1 MASDGGER
9 TEQPTPSR
17 LREAREQGQ
26 VARSQDLSAAILLL
40 GALLALNALGPGLF
54 DAMLNMTREI
64 GMSYVITPSSL
75 DAWAARIG
83 ARAIAAVVPFLLT
96 LLVLAAIA
104 HVGQTGL
111 MYTPKKLVPDLQ
123 HLNPMKGL
131 KRLFSTDSLMRTG
144 MGLLKM
150 AVVAAVAWS
159 VISGSILSVLRSGG
173 LEPLGVYYA
182 ATELMFMFALR
193 LAVLLLVLGLIDYFY
208 QRYRITEQ
216 LKMTKEEVRDEMKR
230 MEGDPMIKA
239 RRRQV
244 AQKLAMQRLQM
255 DVPKADVV
263 VTNPTEFAVALR
275 YDEATMGAPR
285 VIAKGTD
292 LLALRIRQIA
302 QQAGVPIVQRPPLA
316 RALYAST
323 EVGDEV
329 PPKYYRAVAE
339 VLAYVYEIT
348 GRAVGAR

>member
-1 MASDGGER
+1 MAADGGER
-9 TEQPTPSR
+9 TEQPTPTK

-26 VARSQDLSAAILLL
+26 VARSQDLSTAIVLL
-40 GALLALNALGPGLF
+40 GALMLLNALGPGLF
-54 DAMLNMTREI
+54 DTMLGMTREI
-64 GMSYVITPSSL
+64 GVSSDVTTASL
-75 DAWAARIG
+75 NGWIMRIG
-83 ARAIAAVVPFLLT
+83 AATVQMTLPFLLT
-96 LLVLAAIA
+96 LMALAAIA
-104 HVGQTGL
+104 QVAQTGL
-111 MYTPKKLVPDLQ
+111 LYTPKKLVPDLK
-123 HLNPMKGL
+123 HISPLKGL
-131 KRLFSTDSLMRTG
+131 KRLFSTDSLMRTA
-144 MGLLKM
+144 MGILKM
-150 AVVAAVAWS
+150 AMVAGVAWITVRS
-159 VISGSILSVLRSGG
+159 SIFSVLRSGG
-173 LEPLGVYYA
+173 LEPLGIYYV
-182 ATELMFMFALR
+182 ATELMFTFALR
-193 LAVLLLVLGLIDYFY
+193 LAALMLILGLIDYFY
-208 QRYRITEQ
+208 QRYKISEQ

-244 AQKLAMQRLQM
+244 AQKIAMQRLQM
-255 DVPKADVV
+255 DVPKADVI

-285 VIAKGTD
+285 VVAKGAD

-316 RALYAST
+316 RALFSST

-348 GRAVGAR
+348 GRAMRAS

>member
-244 AQKLAMQRLQM
+244 AQKLAMQRLRM